1 MGSIWLA
8 TLEKNGTKYVKG
20 AATTPD
26 KAVEIARSG
35 LARLVHAADEYDMVE
50 VKVAN
55 ASAVDR
61 QLPYDFPSDADLDS
75 VKRAIA
81 ETDARE
87 IEAEQR
93 RERQAAATERWRQ
106 HKAAEAEQRRQRE
119 AAEAEQRRQ
128 REAAEAEADRA
139 WGDAEYGLA
148 EWHQETLKE
157 LRLRGYSLN
166 EAREMVIKCDEY
178 RSHQGYVVSPREA
191 VQFVH
196 ESERAAAWAARR
208 GGNLPVRD

>member
-1 MGSIWLA
+1 MKSALTVAVAQTAGASTKLAESVNAHTRNRRVTLGSIWLA

-93 RERQAAATERWRQ
+93 RERQAAATERRRQ

-139 WGDAEYGLA
+139 WGGRRIRIGGVASRNAEGASLARLLA
-148 EWHQETLKE
+148 ERSARNGHQ
-157 LRLRGYSLN
+157 
-166 EAREMVIKCDEY
+166 
-178 RSHQGYVVSPREA
+178 
-191 VQFVH
+191 
-196 ESERAAAWAARR
+196 
-208 GGNLPVRD
+208 VR

>member
-75 VKRAIA
+75 VKKAIA

-93 RERQAAATERWRQ
+93 RDRQAAATERRRQ
-106 HKAAEAEQRRQRE
+106 HK

-196 ESERAAAWAARR
+196 ESERAAPWAARR
-208 GGNLPVRD
+208 GG